1 MKKILLIAPEFYSYE
16 EEIIWALIQKGNSVE
31 YISLYPKNLIYFFL
45 IKILSKLFQNLEL
58 KIYECMFKYQ
68 FKRLKKNSFDYILV
82 INGETLNSAVISY
95 LKKNYLN
102 SFGNIILYIW
112 TPVNRYP
119 ILLSTYQYYSKVF
132 SFEERDCL
140 KYNFEFLPN
149 FYSNIASNYK
159 NIQDIKYDIFFVGQ
173 YRKERYL
180 LVETLK
186 KSQNVKCLLYHNR
199 LFYHIF
205 KFYKR
210 NEYKDIQKSKLIFR
224 PIKREEMYYNM
235 ALSKCLLDDTD
246 INQQGLTQRVF
257 DSLILQKKLITT
269 NANVAS
275 YDFYNPNNILIIDRN
290 IVNIPVDFF
299 ERDYKKV
306 EIKII
311 EKYSIKNWVDTLLGE
326 ER

>member
-1 MKKILLIAPEFYSYE
+1 
-16 EEIIWALIQKGNSVE
+16 
-31 YISLYPKNLIYFFL
+31 
-45 IKILSKLFQNLEL
+45 
-58 KIYECMFKYQ
+58 
-68 FKRLKKNSFDYILV
+68 
-82 INGETLNSAVISY
+82 
-95 LKKNYLN
+95 
-102 SFGNIILYIW
+102 
-112 TPVNRYP
+112 
-119 ILLSTYQYYSKVF
+119 
-132 SFEERDCL
+132 
-140 KYNFEFLPN
+140 
-149 FYSNIASNYK
+149 
-159 NIQDIKYDIFFVGQ
+159 
-173 YRKERYL
+173 
-180 LVETLK
+180 
-186 KSQNVKCLLYHNR
+186 
-199 LFYHIF
+199 
-205 KFYKR
+205 
-210 NEYKDIQKSKLIFR
+210 
-224 PIKREEMYYNM
+224 MYYNM